1 MTLDVKGVGVRFG
14 GVVALDD
21 ASITV
26 PKGRLF
32 AVIGPNGSG
41 KSTLFNAVTGMVP
54 LAAGSIRLGGS
65 DITGLPS
72 QRRVASGLARTF
84 QTPRF
89 DPFET
94 VEHAVICGFYPNA
107 KAGLA
112 SILLRL
118 PSAVREERTMR
129 DRCHAILDDLGLLAY
144 RGLTMGELP
153 MGHVRLVEVARAIA
167 NEPQFLLVD
176 EPAAGLT
183 RSEQAV
189 LAQELRRLADR
200 GVGVLLVEHNFGMVR
215 QLAEE
220 VLVLDRGKTLMRGTP
235 QSVEKD
241 PRFIAAYL
249 GSSAVTTNPAEVRS

>member
-21 ASITV
+21 ASISL
-26 PKGRLF
+26 PRGRLL

-41 KSTLFNAVTGMVP
+41 KSTLFNAITGMVA
-54 LAAGSIRLGGS
+54 LAAGSIQLAGEDIGGLS
-65 DITGLPS
+65 A
-72 QRRVASGLARTF
+72 QARVARGLARTF

-94 VEHAVICGFYPNA
+94 VENAVMCGFYPTA

-112 SILLRL
+112 SVLLRL
-118 PSAVREERTMR
+118 PNAVREERAMR
-129 DRCHAILDDLGLLAY
+129 DRCRTILSDLGLLAY

-167 NEPQFLLVD
+167 NEPHFLLVD

-183 RSEQAV
+183 RAEQAV
-189 LAQELRRLADR
+189 LVQELRRLADR

-220 VLVLDRGKTLMRGTP
+220 VLVLDRGKTLMRGAP

-241 PRFIAAYL
+241 PRFVAAYL
-249 GSSAVTTNPAEVRS
+249 GSGAVTTNQAEMSS